1 MFEKSRLDRP
11 FALPLIVWLILQF
24 SYWWVGRLKCSYR
37 MVVGVWFAEQ
47 VQILNLVY
55 AVSVFL

>member
-24 SYWWVGRLKCSYR
+24 SYWGGL
-37 MVVGVWFAEQ
+37 VVSSVVAEWW
-47 VQILNLVY
+47 
-55 AVSVFL
+55 